1 MRIFILRHWTGQGT
15 RCSPLPLG
23 QRATSLSVKKNWDF
37 FILYILKS
45 LKVQMMS
52 FENHIAIITGS
63 AQGFGKEFAVRLLQK
78 GGKVCISDVNVEL
91 GLQTLKELQE
101 TYGQNRVAFHK

>member
-1 MRIFILRHWTGQGT
+1 
-15 RCSPLPLG
+15 
-23 QRATSLSVKKNWDF
+23 
-37 FILYILKS
+37 
-45 LKVQMMS
+45 MMS

-101 TYGQNRVAFHK
+101 TYGENRVAFHK